1 MDLLQ
6 GWGEWRA
13 SHALEAVAI
22 SEKCTE
28 RDHVH
33 AAGMARFTCHDP
45 HNVYDVIPCD
55 LVASNILVSACALTQ
70 VRLAIKA
77 PQIRFHGH
85 APMHP
90 STASTGQLPARVPSS

>member
-1 MDLLQ
+1 M
-6 GWGEWRA
+6 
-13 SHALEAVAI
+13 
-22 SEKCTE
+22 
-28 RDHVH
+28 H

-70 VRLAIKA
+70 VRRTIKA

-85 APMHP
+85 ASMHP
-90 STASTGQLPARVPSS
+90 